1 MSICCDCK
9 TMIMEIIRASRT
21 SVSQVNKGKS
31 DPTPSTEAP
40 PPAAPQRSSFGVS
53 MRQRVQDDK
62 PRPRS
67 MLDNLNFRS
76 FNISRSTT
84 DA

>member
-21 SVSQVNKGKS
+21 SVSLINKGRG

-40 PPAAPQRSSFGVS
+40 TPAPQRNSLGVPL
-53 MRQRVQDDK
+53 RQRVQDDK

-67 MLDNLNFRS
+67 MLDNINWKS
-76 FNISRSTT
+76 FSISRPAA
-84 DA
+84 DV